1 MIINRLLIIV
11 LYYSVVFKKHVLDCS
26 ILTLRRKFKSRPKR
40 VKFNRPK
47 IVKGT
52 QTIYFHKSDEII
64 VFQIIFR
71 LDPGPSN
78 HLKKIQHFIM

>member
-11 LYYSVVFKKHVLDCS
+11 LKYYSVVLNKHIPDCS

-40 VKFNRPK
+40 VKCNRPK

-52 QTIYFHKSDEII
+52 QTIYFYKSDEII
-64 VFQIIFR
+64 VFQIIFK

-78 HLKKIQHFIM
+78 HF